1 VNITRALKERKM
13 LKNELKRKLKIRRD
27 NFNVIIPKD
36 VTLEDMKK
44 LGEKFEKD
52 REFVSFDSITEKIK
66 NIVKEL
72 RELSECILITN
83 INTKVE
89 FNGEK
94 VSLAMLKL
102 MVDDK
107 RSELAQLETINERGI
122 FDRRRRISTTEEE
135 EKEVSQLTDL
145 ELESMKKTLEL
156 EKNALE
162 SLLEFTNA
170 NTELIKK

>member
-1 VNITRALKERKM
+1 M

-36 VTLEDMKK
+36 VTLEGMKK
-44 LGEKFEKD
+44 LGEKD

-72 RELSECILITN
+72 RELSERILITN

-89 FNGEK
+89 FNGER

-107 RSELAQLETINERGI
+107 RSELAQLETINERSI
-122 FDRRRRISTTEEE
+122 FDRKRKISTTEEE

-145 ELESMKKTLEL
+145 ELEAMKKTLEL
-156 EKNALE
+156 EKNTLE

>member
-1 VNITRALKERKM
+1 MNITRALKERKM

-36 VTLEDMKK
+36 LTLEDMKK
-44 LGEKFEKD
+44 LGEKD

-72 RELSECILITN
+72 RELSERILITN

-89 FNGEK
+89 FNDEK

-107 RSELAQLETINERGI
+107 RSELAQLETINERSI
-122 FDRRRRISTTEEE
+122 FDRKRRISTTEEE

-145 ELESMKKTLEL
+145 ELEAMKKTLEL
-156 EKNALE
+156 DKNALE